1 MRIEPLGSCNSAD
14 DTQGKIR
21 PIDLA
26 LPVINA
32 AEAGRPWKER
42 YLIGGTGHERLDF
55 LGWAA
60 NEPDSSCRARR
71 VPSSGPVSVL
81 YAAYDASQMTPGE
94 AVNYVVGYSPNTV
107 SSPVYTQ
114 SLDTWPKGEGTG
126 DPCFWYRISP
136 AQGPGIYSLIVLGQV
151 AQTGEPESG
160 RPRGRIALV
169 ETHRVLGPVEIEQGG
184 VVLPINGQKQLSL
197 VAELL

>member
-1 MRIEPLGSCNSAD
+1 M
-14 DTQGKIR
+14 
-21 PIDLA
+21 
-26 LPVINA
+26 
-32 AEAGRPWKER
+32 
-42 YLIGGTGHERLDF
+42 
-55 LGWAA
+55 
-60 NEPDSSCRARR
+60 
-71 VPSSGPVSVL
+71 L

-94 AVNYVVGYSPNTV
+94 AVDYVVGYSPNTV

-114 SLDTWPKGEGTG
+114 SLDIWPKGEGTG

-136 AQGPGIYSLIVLGQV
+136 AQGPGMSRHRRRRTV

-184 VVLPINGQKQLSL
+184 VVLPINGQKQPTPLRSSSMTYGTSVRLKL
-197 VAELL
+197 VQP